1 MRCDLIVR
9 GGLVF
14 DGLASPPRAVDVGVR
29 GEEIVAVGDLAGS
42 EAEQVIDAG
51 GQAVAPGFIDCH
63 THSDLAFQLADEH
76 ADLASGAV
84 RQGVTTE
91 IAGNCGFSVFP
102 VLPATRPQTERY
114 LAAMLGPAEFAWND
128 LDGYAHAL
136 RARGSY
142 ANVATLV
149 GHGTLRAAVL
159 GFDDRAP
166 DRGEL
171 DRMVGLV
178 GDALDQGAVGLSSG
192 LIYSPGLHA
201 ASEELAALCG
211 AVGGRG
217 RPYTTHMR
225 SETRDLVAATVET
238 LAIGRDS
245 GVPLH
250 ISHHK
255 AAGRANWGR
264 TQQTLGLIDA
274 ASAEGVAVTM
284 DVYPY
289 TAGSTILGTLLP
301 PWVLAGGAEAVA
313 RRLGSPAERERI
325 RRDLE
330 HGLPGWENFA
340 QAAGWEGVVVAAC
353 PDAALEGRSLAEIAA
368 DDDGD
373 PADLM
378 LDLLLEHEG
387 RVTVV
392 LHFMDEADV
401 RRVIAHP
408 LAMIASDGIPL
419 PGKPHP
425 RWCGTFARVLGRYTR
440 DEGLLDLATAIA
452 KMTSMPAERFGL
464 RGRGRIAEGAT
475 ADLVVFD
482 PDVIADRATF
492 TDPLAGPSGMHRV
505 IVNGQ
510 VVVADGAL
518 TGRKPGTFVRS
529 AGGAR

>member
-1 MRCDLIVR
+1 MQCDLIVR

-14 DGLASPPRAVDVGVR
+14 DGLASAPRAADVGIR
-29 GEEIVAVGDLAGS
+29 RDEIVAVGDLAAC
-42 EAEQVIDAG
+42 EAEDVIDASG
-51 GQAVAPGFIDCH
+51 LVVAPGFIDCH
-63 THSDLAFQLADEH
+63 THSDLAFRLAGEH
-76 ADLASGAV
+76 AELASGAV

-102 VLPATRPQTERY
+102 VLPETRPQAERY
-114 LAAMLGPAEFAWND
+114 LAAMLGPAELAWND
-128 LDGYAHAL
+128 LDGYADAL

-149 GHGTLRAAVL
+149 GHGTVRAAVL
-159 GFDDRAP
+159 GFEDRAP

-178 GDALDQGAVGLSSG
+178 DDALDQGAVGLSSG
-192 LIYSPGLHA
+192 LIYSPGLSA
-201 ASEELAALCG
+201 DSDELAALCA
-211 AVGGRG
+211 AVARRG

-225 SETRDLVAATVET
+225 SETRDLVAATAET
-238 LAIGRDS
+238 LAIGRDG

-264 TQQTLGLIDA
+264 TQQTLGMIDA
-274 ASAEGVAVTM
+274 ASAQGVAVTM

-301 PWVLAGGAEAVA
+301 PWALAGGAQAVA
-313 RRLGSPAERERI
+313 QRLRSPSDRERI
-325 RRDLE
+325 RFDLE

-340 QAAGWEGVVVAAC
+340 QAAGWEGVSVAAC
-353 PDAALEGRSLAEIAA
+353 SDAALEGRSLAEIAA
-368 DDDGD
+368 DTDRDA
-373 PADLM
+373 ADVM

-425 RWCGTFARVLGRYTR
+425 RWCGTFARVLGRYAR
-440 DEGLLDLATAIA
+440 DERLLDLATAIA

-464 RGRGRIAEGAT
+464 RGRGRIAEGAK
-475 ADLVVFD
+475 ADVVVVD

-492 TDPLAGPSGMHRV
+492 ADPLAGPVGLHRV

-518 TGRKPGTFVRS
+518 TGRRPGTFVAS
-529 AGGAR
+529 A

>member
-1 MRCDLIVR
+1 MQCDLIVR

-14 DGLASPPRAVDVGVR
+14 DGLVGDPRSADVGIR
-29 GEEIVAVGDLAGS
+29 GDEIVAVGDLADS
-42 EAEQVIDAG
+42 EAERVIDAG
-51 GQAVAPGFIDCH
+51 GLVVAPGFIDCH
-63 THSDLAFQLADEH
+63 THSDLAFQLAPEH
-76 ADLASGAV
+76 AELASGAA

-91 IAGNCGFSVFP
+91 IAGNCGFSTYP
-102 VLPATRPQTERY
+102 VLPATRPEVEGY
-114 LAAMLGPAEFAWND
+114 LTAMLGPADFAWND
-128 LDGYAHAL
+128 LGGYADAV
-136 RARGSY
+136 RDRGSY

-149 GHGTLRAAVL
+149 GHGTVRAAVM

-166 DRGEL
+166 ERGEL
-171 DRMVGLV
+171 DRMVELV
-178 GDALDQGAVGLSSG
+178 DDALDQGAVGLSSG
-192 LIYSPGLHA
+192 LIYSPGLYA
-201 ASEELAALCG
+201 GSDELAALCG
-211 AVGGRG
+211 AVARRG

-225 SETRDLVAATVET
+225 SETRDLVAATAET
-238 LAIGRDS
+238 LAIGRDG

-264 TQQTLGLIDA
+264 TQQTLAMIEA
-274 ASAEGVAVTM
+274 ARADGVAVTM

-301 PWVLAGGAEAVA
+301 PWVQDGGADAVA
-313 RRLGSPAERERI
+313 QRLRSAPDRARI

-330 HGLPGWENFA
+330 RGLPGWENFS
-340 QAAGWEGVVVAAC
+340 QAAGWQGVMVAAC
-353 PDAALEGRSLAEIAA
+353 PNTTVEGRTLAEVAA
-368 DDDGD
+368 DEDRD
-373 PADLM
+373 PADVM

-464 RGRGRIAEGAT
+464 RGRGRIAEGAK
-475 ADLVVFD
+475 ADVVVFA

-492 TDPLAGPSGMHRV
+492 ADPLAGPVGMHQV

-510 VVVADGAL
+510 VVVSGGTL
-518 TGRKPGTFVRS
+518 TGRRPGTFVASR
-529 AGGAR
+529 

>member
-1 MRCDLIVR
+1 MQCDLIVR
-9 GGLVF
+9 GGRVF
-14 DGLASPPRAVDVGVR
+14 DGLVGDPRWVDVGIR
-29 GEEIVAVGDLAGS
+29 DDEIVALGDLAGS
-42 EAEQVIDAG
+42 EAARVIDAAG
-51 GQAVAPGFIDCH
+51 LVVAPGFIDCH
-63 THSDLAFQLADEH
+63 THSDLAFQLGSEH
-76 ADLASGAV
+76 AELASGAV

-91 IAGNCGFSVFP
+91 IAGNCGFSTYP
-102 VLPATRPQTERY
+102 VLPATRPEVEAY
-114 LAAMLGPAEFAWND
+114 LTAMLGPADFAWSD
-128 LDGYAHAL
+128 LAGYADAVG
-136 RARGSY
+136 ARGSY

-149 GHGTLRAAVL
+149 GHGTVRAAVM

-166 DRGEL
+166 ERGEL

-178 GDALDQGAVGLSSG
+178 GEALDQGAVGLSSG
-192 LIYSPGLHA
+192 LIYSPGLYA
-201 ASEELAALCG
+201 GSDELAALCG
-211 AVGGRG
+211 AVARRG

-225 SETRDLVAATVET
+225 SETRDLVAATAET
-238 LAIGRDS
+238 LAIGRDG

-264 TQQTLGLIDA
+264 TQQTLAMIDA
-274 ASAEGVAVTM
+274 AHADGVAVTM

-301 PWVLAGGAEAVA
+301 PWVLDGGADAVA
-313 RRLGSPAERERI
+313 ERLGSPSDRARI

-340 QAAGWEGVVVAAC
+340 QAAGWEGVMVAAC
-353 PDAALEGRSLAEIAA
+353 PDAAVEGRSLAEIAA
-368 DDDGD
+368 DDDRE
-373 PADLM
+373 PAEVM
-378 LDLLLEHEG
+378 LDLLLAHAG

-464 RGRGRIAEGAT
+464 RGRGRIAEGAK
-475 ADLVVFD
+475 ADVVVFD

-492 TDPLAGPSGMHRV
+492 ADPLAGPVGMHHV
-505 IVNGQ
+505 IVNGR
-510 VVVADGAL
+510 VVVCEGAL
-518 TGRKPGTFVRS
+518 TGRRPGTFVAS
-529 AGGAR
+529 